1 MRTAPE
7 GHPGV
12 KMDRK
17 KLDRVRRIL
26 GAKTLT
32 EALDQAL
39 DRVVSEARIDRAL
52 KKWKGKARIVKVFR

>member
-1 MRTAPE
+1 
-7 GHPGV
+7 
-12 KMDRK
+12 MDRK